1 MPKRE
6 SDHLAEG
13 IIKTAQ
19 FHVEAAHSG
28 IKKAYALRRFDGH
41 GTLALIEAGNE
52 LERAL
57 KHLNT
62 ALNGSGYNQS

>member
-1 MPKRE
+1 MSPRE

-19 FHVEAAHSG
+19 FHIDAAHSDV
-28 IKKAYALRRFDGH
+28 KKAYALRRFDGT

-52 LERAL
+52 LERAM